1 MNYNFLTSALF
12 VLTIINT
19 NLIAQTN
26 VPSSIINQDVVW
38 SVSGSPYYINGNLII
53 ESAKLSI
60 DPGVKVIF
68 NSDYS
73 IRFRSNS
80 SIYARGTRQDSILI
94 TSTEQVHS
102 GRFIFEDSF
111 SGSVTQND
119 TTFVSGSIFSYVKFD
134 RLGLV
139 GGYWTGSYWDSYNGN
154 FRGSVRLLF
163 DNCKFTNLISGQ
175 FNDPRQYSY
184 DLISHVNESV
194 FNHCEFNNLK
204 LGWSLIG
211 NRVNSSVSIYDC
223 TFSQISKNGYGPLF
237 IQNPRIKIVDS
248 HFSDIRTNQLFS
260 GFYTDQGDSLIVKNS
275 SFTNII
281 CDEQFQYLNHPIV
294 KFENVLLSDVTSPEL
309 IRKGGLNEVY
319 TVEYSTFDQLK
330 ITNYLFNSIKI
341 NVKNSNF
348 NLKDGQKIYLAS
360 ENANPIISG
369 SLKDNFWKIN
379 NVVISDSSYLH
390 GLSVDY
396 FNDVTRNK
404 IFFAPLKS
412 SPNGIAP
419 PISKINQV
427 VTFQA
432 LSDRSYGDDPF
443 DLTAAAS
450 SNLPLTYLSSDSN
463 IASISGNKL
472 IIVGAGT
479 VTITA
484 LQQGN
489 NDYAAAK
496 SVTQTLTIKK
506 ATLAVTADPKTRTY
520 GEANP
525 ALSSTYSGFKNNET
539 SSVID
544 VAPTVSTLAGPTST
558 VGTYPIA
565 LSGGADNNYVFQYTS
580 GTLTVTKTTLSVKA
594 DNITRTYGD
603 ANPALTYTYTGLKNN
618 ETNTEIDIAPTIS
631 TSADASS
638 SAGTY
643 SITLSGGVDNNY
655 TFEKVPGIL
664 TVTKANLTAKADNKT
679 RVFGQPNPS
688 FTISYTGFKNNE
700 SNTVLDTAPTPA
712 VDATVNSDA
721 GVYPITVAGGADN
734 NYNFS
739 YVAGTLTITKANQ
752 IITFG
757 KPNDVQETAGSISLS
772 ATTSSNLTVGFESI
786 DQTKLTLSGST
797 ATIKAPGL
805 ATVKAL
811 QSGNNNYE
819 AAPDVTQSFCI
830 LPKKPVITTS
840 GEGTGNTILTSST
853 RTSIQW
859 YRNGQ
864 PLNGQTSP
872 DLQVNESGL
881 YLVRCSVDGCST
893 DSEAI
898 SLIITATDEENK
910 QTILLYPNPVKD
922 ELRWIVPGLGIGER
936 NQAEIIDQF
945 GRIIRSEQ
953 FSGDELLLRVE
964 SLSPGNYFLRVT
976 GEQVQFYRKFIKQ

>member
-1 MNYNFLTSALF
+1 MNYNFLFSALF

-38 SVSGSPYYINGNLII
+38 SVAGSPYYVNGNLII
-53 ESAKLSI
+53 ENAKLSI

-102 GRFIFEDSF
+102 GRFIFEDSS

-194 FNHCEFNNLK
+194 FNHCEFSNLK

-211 NRVNSSVSIYDC
+211 NRVNSSVSIYNC

-248 HFSDIRTNQLFS
+248 HFSDIRTNQFLS

-294 KFENVLLSDVTSPEL
+294 KFENVLLSNITSPEL
-309 IRKGGLNEVY
+309 IRKGGLNEIY
-319 TVEYSTFDQLK
+319 TVENSTFDQLQ

-360 ENANPIISG
+360 ENANPIVSG
-369 SLKDNFWKIN
+369 FLKDNFWKIN
-379 NVVISDSSYLH
+379 NVIISDSSYLH
-390 GLSVDY
+390 GLSVDF

-412 SPNGIAP
+412 SPNVNAP
-419 PISKINQV
+419 PISKIDQV

-432 LSDRSYGDDPF
+432 LSDRSYGDEPF
-443 DLTAAAS
+443 DLNAAAT
-450 SNLPLTYLSSDSN
+450 SNLPVTYLSSDSN

-472 IIVGAGT
+472 TIVGAGT

-484 LQQGN
+484 LQEGN

-506 ATLAVTADPKTRTY
+506 ATLTVTADPKTRTY

-525 ALSSTYSGFKNNET
+525 TLTSAYSGFKSNE
-539 SSVID
+539 SASVID
-544 VAPTVSTLAGPTST
+544 MAPTISTVAGPTSAA
-558 VGTYPIA
+558 GTYSITV
-565 LSGGADNNYVFQYTS
+565 SGGMDTNYTFQFTP
-580 GTLTVTKTTLSVKA
+580 GTLTVTKATLSVKA
-594 DNITRTYGD
+594 DNITRIYGD
-603 ANPALTYTYTGLKNN
+603 ANPALTFIYTGFKNN
-618 ETNTEIDIAPTIS
+618 ETASVIDMAPIIS
-631 TSADASS
+631 TSADATS

-643 SITLSGGVDNNY
+643 SITLSGGMDSNY
-655 TFEKVPGIL
+655 TFENITGIL
-664 TVTKANLTAKADNKT
+664 TVTKAILTAKADDKT

-688 FTISYTGFKNNE
+688 FTIFYTGFKNNE
-700 SNTVLDTAPTPA
+700 SNTVLDTAPTTA
-712 VDATVNSDA
+712 ADATATSDV
-721 GVYPITVAGGADN
+721 GVYPITVAGGSDN
-734 NYNFS
+734 NYNLS
-739 YVAGTLTITKANQ
+739 YVSGKLTITKASQ
-752 IITFG
+752 TITFG
-757 KPNDVQETAGSISLS
+757 KPNDVQETAGSFSLS
-772 ATTSSNLTVGFESI
+772 ATATSNLAVGFEST
-786 DQTKLTLSGST
+786 DQTKLTLSGNT

-805 ATVKAL
+805 ATVKAS
-811 QSGNNNYE
+811 QPGNNNYE
-819 AAPDVTQSFCI
+819 AANDVTQSFCI
-830 LPKKPVITTS
+830 LPKKPVISTS
-840 GEGTGNTILTSST
+840 GSGTENAVLTSST
-853 RTSIQW
+853 KTDIQW
-859 YRNGQ
+859 FRNGQ
-864 PLNGQTSP
+864 PMIGQTSP
-872 DLQVNESGL
+872 DLQVTESGS
-881 YLVRCSVDGCST
+881 YVVRCSVDGCST
-893 DSEAI
+893 DSDAV
-898 SLIITATDEENK
+898 SLIITATDEERNAA
-910 QTILLYPNPVKD
+910 ILLYPNPVKD
-922 ELRWIVPGLGIGER
+922 ELRWMIPGLNDGTTH
-936 NQAEIIDQF
+936 QAEILDQF
-945 GRIIRSEQ
+945 GRIIRSQQ
-953 FSGDELLLRVE
+953 FTGGELFLSVE
-964 SLSPGNYFLRVT
+964 SLSPGNYFLRVIA
-976 GEQVQFYRKFIKQ
+976 EKRQVYRKFIKQ